1 MIEQGGVS
9 SDNLKSFID
18 RIERLEEE
26 KGKILQDIKEVYSEA
41 KSWGFDTKTIRKV
54 ISLRAKSERE
64 REEEETLLDLYKRAV
79 GLAPDLEG

>member
-1 MIEQGGVS
+1 MIEQFGME
-9 SDNLKSFID
+9 SDRLKSFID

-41 KSWGFDTKTIRKV
+41 KFTGFDTKTIRKV
-54 ISLRAKSERE
+54 ISLRAKSEHE

>member
-26 KGKILQDIKEVYSEA
+26 KGKILEDIKEVYSEA

>member
-1 MIEQGGVS
+1 MIEQFGIE
-9 SDNLKSFID
+9 SDQLKSFID